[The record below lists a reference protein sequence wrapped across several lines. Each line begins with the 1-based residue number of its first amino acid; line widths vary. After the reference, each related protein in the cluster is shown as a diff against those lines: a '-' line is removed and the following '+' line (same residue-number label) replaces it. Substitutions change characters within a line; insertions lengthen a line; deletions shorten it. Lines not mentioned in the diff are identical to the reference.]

1 MGLADELTRLEELK
15 GRGALTEAEF
25 QRAKARLLDG
35 PPSPPDIPAV
45 AAISRWRRPKSII
58 GWKFRSTSRPQAPN
72 AGSRFKRQ
80 RSANSLKIRRPARP
94 TNITTGLCPCGRRII
109 RVRAMPGAW

>member
-45 AAISRWRRPKSII
+45 AAISRWRRSRSDRWI
-58 GWKFRSTSRPQAPN
+58 GGVCGGLAVITGIESWIWRLILFTLALFGGTGVLLYLLLWIFVPN
-72 AGSRFKRQ
+72 E
-80 RSANSLKIRRPARP
+80 
-94 TNITTGLCPCGRRII
+94 
-109 RVRAMPGAW
+109 